1 MNRIGKTA
9 LVIAL
14 LLASCLLLRFSGGM
28 YPANMMG
35 DVMMDGGWWE
45 IRWFLLLG
53 MLIVVIG
60 AVPASLANAEK

>member
-1 MNRIGKTA
+1 
-9 LVIAL
+9 
-14 LLASCLLLRFSGGM
+14 M
-28 YPANMMG
+28 YPAN
-35 DVMMDGGWWE
+35 MMDGGWWE

>member
-1 MNRIGKTA
+1 
-9 LVIAL
+9 L
-14 LLASCLLLRFSGGM
+14 LLFSGGM
-28 YPANMMG
+28 YPAN
-35 DVMMDGGWWE
+35 MMDGGWWE